1 MGFKESR
8 LGKIAEGF
16 SGLKPIL
23 LWVIQIDDEPLS
35 VEEAVREVNKEA
47 AENGDEGVSEKALE
61 AMEVADK
68 LSDVQAKIKFDR
80 DETVGPVFSAA
91 EDPEEEADK
100 EEVKRLNEALLDETM
115 KYVNGNPVEL
125 KPVDAKKL
133 EKGGKEREK
142 IR

>member
-1 MGFKESR
+1 MGIKDSR
-8 LGKIAEGF
+8 LGKIFNGF
-16 SGLKPIL
+16 SGLKSL
-23 LWVIQIDDEPLS
+23 GKWLKTVDDESLS
-35 VEEAVREVNKEA
+35 VEEAVRVVNKEA

>member
-16 SGLKPIL
+16 AGLKPIL
-23 LWVIQIDDEPLS
+23 LWVIQIDDESLS

-125 KPVDAKKL
+125 KPVEAKQL
-133 EKGGKEREK
+133 GKGGKEREK